1 MELPIRFKSVIADF
15 LAPQVAGLDRLRTEE
30 IAPLLEEEVDAWHQ
44 TLNWDYRPSAELIHR
59 FVRLEQLGGY
69 ALLLRGRPIGYVY
82 HVIEDRRS
90 TVGGLFVSAAY
101 RTARNEDLLL
111 EAALAELFKTPG
123 VHRIQSQLMLL
134 DNPMT
139 RRYPRSEWMHRYQ
152 REFMEADLS
161 CAGSLEQ
168 ATPGFPVNFEPWTPL
183 CIDESAALIARTY
196 EGHVDG
202 RINDLYRT
210 PGGARKFLENIVQFP
225 GCGSFHQP
233 GSFAARDKVTRRL
246 SGVILASLV
255 APEIG
260 HVTQVC
266 VGPEAQGSRLGY
278 ELMRKSMVSM
288 AERGFQRC
296 SLTVTSSNPAVG
308 LYTRM
313 GFEHRTPF
321 AALVWDGF

>member
-1 MELPIRFKSVIADF
+1 MRAD
-15 LAPQVAGLDRLRTEE
+15 D
-30 IAPLLEEEVDAWHQ
+30 IAPLLDEEVDAWYQ
-44 TLNWDYRPSAELIHR
+44 TFSWDYRPSAELIHR

-82 HVIEDRRS
+82 HVIEERKS

-123 VHRIQSQLMLL
+123 VHRVQAQLMLM

-139 RRYPRSEWMHRYQ
+139 RRYPRAEWMRAHLRQ
-152 REFMEADLS
+152 FMEASLGD
-161 CAGSLEQ
+161 GPSLEPV
-168 ATPGFPVNFEPWTPL
+168 TPSYPVYMEPWTPM
-183 CIDESAALIARTY
+183 CIDESAALIARSY
-196 EGHVDG
+196 EHHIDG

-210 PGGARKFLENIVQFP
+210 PSGSRKFLENIVQFP

-233 GSFAARDKVTRRL
+233 ASFAARHKATRRL
-246 SGVILASLV
+246 AGIVLASLV
-255 APEIG
+255 APDIG

-266 VGPEAQGSRLGY
+266 VGPEAQGTKLGY
-278 ELMRKSMVSM
+278 ELMRKSMLSM
-288 AERGFQRC
+288 ADRGFKRC
-296 SLTVTSSNPAVG
+296 SLTVTSSNPAVA
-308 LYTRM
+308 LYERM
-313 GFEHRTPF
+313 GFQKRSEF